1 MEKPLN
7 PTEQPLFSL
16 ELADFINLC
25 LQTIQTGNGEHLT
38 QIITPEEF
46 WSGGYLQEANRRF
59 FHPLGLALTVQI
71 DEDSGEIKL
80 GQILDGR
87 HDPEGIRFAR
97 GMASVVKGEK
107 IDDEWTHKS
116 EVRMKAL
123 GYVVQP
129 IM

>member
-1 MEKPLN
+1 MN
-7 PTEQPLFSL
+7 PTDPPLFSP
-16 ELADFINLC
+16 ELMDFINLC
-25 LQTIQTGNGEHLT
+25 LQTIQLGNGEHLT
-38 QIITPEEF
+38 KTITPEEF

-59 FHPLGLALTVQI
+59 FHPLGLALTAQI

-97 GMASVVKGEK
+97 GMASAVKVGK
-107 IDDEWTHKS
+107 IDDEWKYKL

-123 GYVVQP
+123 GYMVQP
-129 IM
+129 VV

>member
-1 MEKPLN
+1 MEEPLN
-7 PTEQPLFSL
+7 PTEQPLFCP
-16 ELADFINLC
+16 ELTDFINLC
-25 LQTIQTGNGEHLT
+25 LQTIQLGNGEHLT

-71 DEDSGEIKL
+71 DEESGEIKL

-97 GMASVVKGEK
+97 GMANSVKVEK
-107 IDDEWTHKS
+107 IDEEWKHRS

-123 GYVVQP
+123 GYMIQP